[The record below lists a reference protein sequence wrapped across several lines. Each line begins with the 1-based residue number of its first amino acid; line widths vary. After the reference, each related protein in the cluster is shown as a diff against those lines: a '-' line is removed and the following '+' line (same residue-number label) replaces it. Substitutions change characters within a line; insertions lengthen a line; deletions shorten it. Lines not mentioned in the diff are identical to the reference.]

1 MQRGYGKV
9 GVSEGVP
16 LGPVSSPSSLMGS
29 GSGGDRTEGR
39 RAEGREGV
47 LYGFQVWA
55 AFSASPFFMLLVYGL
70 GQCRSDRGLG
80 PINGS

>member
-1 MQRGYGKV
+1 M
-9 GVSEGVP
+9 SEGVP

-55 AFSASPFFMLLVYGL
+55 AFSASPPAPPFVLHAYGL
-70 GQCRSDRGLG
+70 GQCRSDRRLG